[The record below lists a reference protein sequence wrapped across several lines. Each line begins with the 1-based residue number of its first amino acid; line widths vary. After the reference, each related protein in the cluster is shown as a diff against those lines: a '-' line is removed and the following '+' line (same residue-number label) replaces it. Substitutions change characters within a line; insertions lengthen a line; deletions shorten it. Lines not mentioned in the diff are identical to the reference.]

1 MLIAESIFLIL
12 FYIGKIN
19 QSFLW
24 LRLLAVFPFHSNIIA
39 SLYFP
44 IIMYK
49 GNYIFLPAENI
60 FIIYFVRRGPLA
72 GESPSAPHS
81 KQWTCSYDL
90 NLQKKF
96 HLFYCSEI

>member
-49 GNYIFLPAENI
+49 GNYIILPAENI
-60 FIIYFVRRGPLA
+60 FIIYFVREDPWQARALLHRI
-72 GESPSAPHS
+72 PSNGLVHM
-81 KQWTCSYDL
+81 T
-90 NLQKKF
+90 
-96 HLFYCSEI
+96 